1 MPYSLESLIGGA
13 PAPTRVTPADVRA
26 ARGSGARPLV
36 VLDDDPTGTQSVS
49 DLPVLVSWSADDLE
63 WALATGAGGVYVMTN
78 SRSLS
83 PADAEARNRE
93 VVRAALEAARRVG
106 VDVDVVSRG
115 DSTLRGHVPLE
126 PDTVIDE
133 LAAAGVGVDGVLLV
147 PAFGAAGRVTVDSV
161 HHLRNADGDYS
172 PVGESEFARDATF
185 GYRSSDLAEWLE
197 EKSGGRIAADSVVR
211 LTLDTVRGSTEDLA
225 DLLADV
231 TGWRYVVA
239 DAVEESD
246 LSALAL
252 GLLAAEGRGRRFVC
266 RVGPP
271 FPRALLGHDVREPL
285 TAAEVD
291 DLRGSGRG
299 SPSPQ
304 TGGLVV
310 VGSHVALTTRQLDV
324 LHARRSPATVELE
337 VERVL
342 GDDASQHLDEVVGA
356 TAAALAD
363 GDVVLGTSRD
373 LVRGTD
379 PDDSLRIARQVSDAV
394 AAVVARL
401 LERATPRFVVAKGGI
416 TSSDVA
422 ARGLGMRR
430 AVVRGP
436 MLPGLVSLWEPVD
449 GPGRGVP
456 YVVFA
461 GNVGD
466 DGSLAEV
473 VAPLSTPSYRRG
485 VRGWGP
491 GPPRRRP

>member
-1 MPYSLESLIGGA
+1 VPHSLESLLSGA
-13 PAPTRVTPADVRA
+13 PAPTRVTPSDVRA
-26 ARGSGARPLV
+26 ARARGARRLV
-36 VLDDDPTGTQSVS
+36 VLDDDPTGTQAVA
-49 DLPVLVSWSADDLE
+49 DLPVLTAWADDDLR
-63 WALATGAGGVYVMTN
+63 WALSSGAGGVYVMTN

-83 PADAEARNRE
+83 PADAEQRTRE
-93 VVRAALEAARRVG
+93 VVRATLGAAAGLG
-106 VDVDVVSRG
+106 VEVDVVTRG

-126 PDTVIDE
+126 PDTVVDE
-133 LAAAGVGVDGVLLV
+133 LAAAGVGVDGVLVV
-147 PAFGAAGRVTVDSV
+147 PAFGAAGRITVGSV
-161 HHLRNADGDYS
+161 HHLRGADGAYR

-185 GYRSSDLAEWLE
+185 GYRSSDLADWLE
-197 EKSGGRIAADSVVR
+197 EKSGGRITAPSVVR
-211 LTLDTVRGSTEDLA
+211 VTLDAVRGDPGHLA
-225 DLLADV
+225 EVLAGV
-231 TGWRYVVA
+231 SGGRYVVA

-271 FPRALLGHDVREPL
+271 FPRALLGQDVREPL

-299 SPSPQ
+299 TPSPQ

-310 VGSHVALTTRQLDV
+310 VGSHVGLTTRQLEV
-324 LHARRSPATVELE
+324 LQARRSPVTVEIE
-337 VERVL
+337 AGRVL
-342 GDDASQHLDEVVGA
+342 GEDAARHLDEVVDA
-356 TAAALAD
+356 TATALAD
-363 GDVVLGTSRD
+363 GDVVVSTSRA
-373 LVRGTD
+373 LVRGTGA
-379 PDDSLRIARQVSDAV
+379 DDSLRIARRVSDAV
-394 AAVVARL
+394 VDVVARL
-401 LERATPRFVVAKGGI
+401 LERTTPRFVVAKGGI

-466 DGSLAEV
+466 DDSLADV
-473 VAPLSTPSYRRG
+473 VATVSGS
-485 VRGWGP
+485 
-491 GPPRRRP
+491 